1 MKKNIR
7 TVMMIAAIALVAGA
21 NMFYSQRTDVLSDV
35 ALANVEALAVGESAG
50 DIHCPFGGYGCV
62 IIYSNGTSE
71 TFGGKSPDEH

>member
-1 MKKNIR
+1 M
-7 TVMMIAAIALVAGA
+7 
-21 NMFYSQRTDVLSDV
+21 SDI

-71 TFGGKSPDEH
+71 TFWGKSPNEH